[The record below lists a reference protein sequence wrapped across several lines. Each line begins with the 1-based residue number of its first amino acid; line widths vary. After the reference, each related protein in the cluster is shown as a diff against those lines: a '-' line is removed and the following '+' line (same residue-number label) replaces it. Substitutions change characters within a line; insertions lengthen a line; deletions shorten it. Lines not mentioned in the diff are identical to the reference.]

1 MEIGGILMNEKN
13 HFFKFENGV
22 CYALDYEKLK
32 ELCLTSSDTDGASEF
47 EISEAYEVNEQYE
60 LELSSKVVHETKTN
74 KNPQNDMIMYDLVKL
89 MLVSLLDNASKSGAD
104 LDLGSLVTL
113 NTLLHWGVLKE
124 I

>member
-1 MEIGGILMNEKN
+1 MGIGGILRNEKN
-13 HFFKFENGV
+13 RFFEFGNGAR
-22 CYALDYEKLK
+22 YALDYEKLK
-32 ELCLTSSDTDGASEF
+32 ELCLTSSDVDGASEF
-47 EISEAYEVNEQYE
+47 EISEAYEVNGKDE

-89 MLVSLLDNASKSGAD
+89 MLVSLLDNASKSETD
-104 LDLGSLVTL
+104 LDLGSLITV